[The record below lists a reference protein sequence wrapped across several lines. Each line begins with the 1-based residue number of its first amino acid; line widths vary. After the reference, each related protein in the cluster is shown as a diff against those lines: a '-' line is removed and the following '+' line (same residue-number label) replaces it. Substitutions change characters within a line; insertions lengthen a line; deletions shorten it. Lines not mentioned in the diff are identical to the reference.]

1 MIGLIWLERR
11 DFRIASL
18 SGLLPSAE
26 NTSPSARIFGTS
38 GTDPVCPHPHQ
49 NKKQTHPEGWICFLV
64 GAAGFGPTRCRSQS
78 PVPYRLATPQY
89 VIIVKTPTVQNY
101 GRMSFI
107 WGGGWDSNPRSSEP
121 QSDALGQLRY
131 IHHVRQFKKLPGAPW
146 GTRTPGPLLR
156 RQMLY
161 PAELTAHVWSGWGES
176 NPPIQLGRLA
186 FYQWITSA

>member
-1 MIGLIWLERR
+1 MHKKKRRFCRRFFNIQKIKKQGCSFGTILLFWLGRR
-11 DFRIASL
+11 DS
-18 SGLLPSAE
+18 
-26 NTSPSARIFGTS
+26 
-38 GTDPVCPHPHQ
+38 DPRD
-49 NKKQTHPEGWICFLV
+49 
-64 GAAGFGPTRCRSQS
+64 AGVKVLCLTAWPR
-78 PVPYRLATPQY
+78 PNML
-89 VIIVKTPTVQNY
+89 IVKTPTAFNY
-101 GRMSFI
+101 GRINFK

-161 PAELTAHVWSGWGES
+161 PAELTAHFWSGWGES